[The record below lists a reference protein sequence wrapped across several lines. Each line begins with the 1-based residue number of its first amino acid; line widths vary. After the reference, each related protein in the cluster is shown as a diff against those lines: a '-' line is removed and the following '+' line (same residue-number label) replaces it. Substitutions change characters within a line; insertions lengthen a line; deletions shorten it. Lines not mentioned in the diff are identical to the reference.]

1 MRRLL
6 IANRGEI
13 AVRIARAAMDLGIG
27 TVAVYSEDDANGL
40 HLRIAD
46 EAVPLAGRGV
56 PAYLDIEDVVA
67 RAVEANCDAVHPG
80 YGFLAENADFAAAC
94 AEAGVA
100 FVGPRPEVLE
110 LFGDKGRARA
120 AATGAGVP
128 VLRGTDRPTTLEET
142 REFFAALGDGKA
154 MIVKAVAGGG
164 GRGTRIVGSADEIE
178 QAYERCRSE
187 ARRAFGNG
195 SLYVEE
201 LIPRARHIEVQL
213 LGDEDGGLV
222 DFGER
227 ECSAQRRHQKVV
239 ETAPA
244 PNLCPALRAE
254 IVDAALRLGRAAEY
268 SSLGTFEFL
277 VDADASGEVGNG
289 DGAPAGA
296 GGNAGNG
303 DGDGG
308 PAETGGRFAFIEANA
323 RLQVEHTVT
332 EAVTGVDLVQAQL
345 RIAAGETLEDLGLGA
360 PEAVR
365 PRGFA
370 IQARVNLETLDA
382 EGAVRPSGGAL
393 AAYEPPSGPGVRTDG
408 CGYAGYE
415 ANPAFDSLLAKVI
428 AHSPSND
435 FAAAV
440 KRTSRALDEFRIA
453 GPDTNIPWL
462 QGVLGHPDFAAGALY
477 TRWLDDNAREL
488 AAAAGNGRR
497 QRFVPAAAPV
507 GAAKAAGAASPAAGG
522 AAQTP
527 GAATQAA
534 GGAEDARDSGFAG
547 ARVDTADPL
556 ALFAYDQETKAAQAG
571 APDPAG
577 GADAAGEEADGPEG
591 ATGIGAPIQ
600 GTIVSIDVAEGDEV
614 LRGQQVAVIE
624 AMKME
629 HVLRADTSGTVL
641 RVTMAVGDTIREG
654 YPLVFVEGAEG
665 GEASDAAEEIDPDY
679 IRPDLAENY
688 ARHAYTL
695 DENRPE
701 AVARRRRFGFR
712 TPRENIEQLVDA
724 GSFKEY
730 WPLIV
735 ARQHQKFSDEKLRE
749 YTPADGVVAG
759 TASINGD
766 LFDDEHSRAMVLSY
780 DYTVLAGT
788 QGGRN
793 HYKQDRLFDLANRYM
808 LPLVFFTE
816 GGGGRPG
823 DDYTGPRVAFDTYTF
838 TQFSKLSGLIPL
850 VGVNNG
856 RCFAGN
862 TALLACCD
870 TIIATEAS
878 TIAMGGPAMIEG
890 GGLGVYTPEEVG
902 PMSFQVPNGVVD
914 ILVKDE
920 EEAVDVTKKYLSY
933 FQGTVQDWEAHD
945 QRPLRHVIPEN
956 RLRLYD
962 MQEIVHRLAD
972 VGSVLEIRPK
982 FGIGVITAFIRV
994 EGRPM
999 GVIANNPHH
1008 LAGAIDSDGADKGA
1022 RFLQLCDAFDIPVLS
1037 LMDCPGIMVGPDHEK
1052 TALVR
1057 HCARMF
1063 NTGANLSVPM
1073 FGVVVRK
1080 AYGLGVQAMCG
1091 ASALV
1096 GFFTVGWPTAEF
1108 AGMNIEGAVKLG
1120 YRKELA
1126 AIEDPEERRLEFER
1140 RVEASYERA
1149 KAVNAAAGGGL
1160 DDVIDPADTRSWIA
1174 ESMKR
1179 LPKPPPRTGKK
1190 RPYIDTW

>member
-13 AVRIARAAMDLGIG
+13 AVRIARAAMDLGIH

-46 EAVPLAGRGV
+46 EAVALNGRGV
-56 PAYLDIEDVVA
+56 PAYLDIEGVVG
-67 RAVEANCDAVHPG
+67 RAVDANCDAVHPG
-80 YGFLAENADFAAAC
+80 YGFLAENADFATAC
-94 AEAGVA
+94 ADAGIT

-120 AATGAGVP
+120 VSTGADVP
-128 VLRGTDRPTTLEET
+128 VLRGTDRSTTLEEAQ
-142 REFFAALGDGKA
+142 EFFAALGQGKA
-154 MIVKAVAGGG
+154 MIIKALAGGG
-164 GRGTRIVGSADEIE
+164 GRGTRIVASADEIE
-178 QAYERCRSE
+178 QTYERCRSE
-187 ARRAFGNG
+187 AERAFGNG
-195 SLYVEE
+195 GLYVEE
-201 LIPRARHIEVQL
+201 LVPRARHIEVQL
-213 LGDEDGGLV
+213 LGDESGGLI
-222 DFGER
+222 DLGER

-244 PNLCPALRAE
+244 PNLCPNLRAA
-254 IVDAALRLGRAAEY
+254 IIDAALRLGRAAQY
-268 SSLGTFEFL
+268 NSLGTFEFL
-277 VDADASGEVGNG
+277 AFAGRGSNTGNG
-289 DGAPAGA
+289 GSPTAGA
-296 GGNAGNG
+296 GG
-303 DGDGG
+303 
-308 PAETGGRFAFIEANA
+308 FAFIEANA

-345 RIAAGETLEDLGLGA
+345 RIAAGETLTGLGLGA
-360 PEAVR
+360 PESVR

-382 EGAVRPSGGAL
+382 DGAVRPSSGVL
-393 AAYEPPSGPGVRTDG
+393 TAYEPPSGPGVRVDG

-428 AHSPSND
+428 AHSPSSD
-435 FAAAV
+435 FTSVV
-440 KRTSRALDEFRIA
+440 KRASRALDEFRIG
-453 GPDTNIPWL
+453 GPSTNIPWL
-462 QGVLGHPDFAAGALY
+462 QGVLSHPDFAAGNLY
-477 TRWLDDNAREL
+477 TRWLDDHAGEL

-497 QRFVPAAAPV
+497 QRFVPASALPTGPAP
-507 GAAKAAGAASPAAGG
+507 GPGG
-522 AAQTP
+522 TP
-527 GAATQAA
+527 SD
-534 GGAEDARDSGFAG
+534 DARDSGFAG

-556 ALFAYDQETKAAQAG
+556 ALFAYDQATKAAEAAKPDTGADTAGPQAG
-571 APDPAG
+571 H
-577 GADAAGEEADGPEG
+577 EG
-591 ATGIGAPIQ
+591 AVGVVAPIQ

-629 HVLRADTSGTVL
+629 HVLRAGCSGIV
-641 RVTMAVGDTIREG
+641 RQITMAAGDTIREG
-654 YPLVFVEGAEG
+654 YPLVLVEEAEG
-665 GEASDAAEEIDPDY
+665 GEAADAAEEIDPDY
-679 IRPDLAENY
+679 IRPDLEENY
-688 ARHAYTL
+688 RRHAYTL

-701 AVARRRRFGFR
+701 AVARRRRFGFQ
-712 TPRENIEQLVDA
+712 TPRENIEQLVDP

-730 WPLIV
+730 WPLLV
-735 ARQHQKFSDEKLRE
+735 ARQHQKYSDEKLRQ

-766 LFDDEHSRAMVLSY
+766 LFDDEHSRAIVLSY

-793 HYKQDRLFDLANRYM
+793 HYKQDRLFELANRYR

-870 TIIATEAS
+870 VIIATEAS

-914 ILVKDE
+914 ILVEDE
-920 EEAVDVTKKYLSY
+920 EAAVETTKKYLSY
-933 FQGTVQDWEAHD
+933 FQGATCEWEAHD

-962 MQEIVHRLAD
+962 MQEIVHTLAD
-972 VGSVLEIRPK
+972 VGSVLEIREK
-982 FGIGVITAFIRV
+982 FGIGVITAFIRI
-994 EGRPM
+994 EGKPL

-1022 RFLQLCDAFDIPVLS
+1022 RFLQLCDAFDVPVLS

-1091 ASALV
+1091 ASSLV

-1160 DDVIDPADTRSWIA
+1160 DDVIDPADTRSWIT

-1179 LPKPPPRTGKK
+1179 LPPTPPRTGKK

>member
-1 MRRLL
+1 
-6 IANRGEI
+6 
-13 AVRIARAAMDLGIG
+13 
-27 TVAVYSEDDANGL
+27 
-40 HLRIAD
+40 
-46 EAVPLAGRGV
+46 LA
-56 PAYLDIEDVVA
+56 
-67 RAVEANCDAVHPG
+67 
-80 YGFLAENADFAAAC
+80 
-94 AEAGVA
+94 
-100 FVGPRPEVLE
+100 
-110 LFGDKGRARA
+110 
-120 AATGAGVP
+120 
-128 VLRGTDRPTTLEET
+128 
-142 REFFAALGDGKA
+142 
-154 MIVKAVAGGG
+154 
-164 GRGTRIVGSADEIE
+164 
-178 QAYERCRSE
+178 
-187 ARRAFGNG
+187 
-195 SLYVEE
+195 
-201 LIPRARHIEVQL
+201 
-213 LGDEDGGLV
+213 
-222 DFGER
+222 
-227 ECSAQRRHQKVV
+227 
-239 ETAPA
+239 
-244 PNLCPALRAE
+244 
-254 IVDAALRLGRAAEY
+254 
-268 SSLGTFEFL
+268 
-277 VDADASGEVGNG
+277 
-289 DGAPAGA
+289 
-296 GGNAGNG
+296 
-303 DGDGG
+303 
-308 PAETGGRFAFIEANA
+308 
-323 RLQVEHTVT
+323 
-332 EAVTGVDLVQAQL
+332 
-345 RIAAGETLEDLGLGA
+345 DLGLDDPDA
-360 PEAVR
+360 R
-365 PRGFA
+365 RTRGFA

-382 EGAVRPSGGAL
+382 DGNVRPSSGVL
-393 AAYEPPSGPGVRTDG
+393 AAYEPPSGPGVRVDG

-428 AHSPSND
+428 AHSPSDD

-440 KRTSRALDEFRIA
+440 KRASRALDEFRIG
-453 GPDTNIPWL
+453 GPSTNIPWL
-462 QGVLGHPDFAAGALY
+462 QSVLAHPDFEAGRLY
-477 TRWLDDNAREL
+477 TRWLDDNAGEL

-497 QRFVPAAAPV
+497 PRFVPAADP
-507 GAAKAAGAASPAAGG
+507 GAGDEAAS
-522 AAQTP
+522 
-527 GAATQAA
+527 
-534 GGAEDARDSGFAG
+534 AENSARDSGFAG

-556 ALFAYDQETKAAQAG
+556 ALFAYDQETKAAQAELTDDG
-571 APDPAG
+571 GDLPASAF
-577 GADAAGEEADGPEG
+577 GADG
-591 ATGIGAPIQ
+591 ATGIAAPIQ

-641 RVTMAVGDTIREG
+641 RVTMAAGDTVREG
-654 YPLVFVEGAEG
+654 YPLVLLKGTEG
-665 GEASDAAEEIDPDY
+665 GEAADAAVEIDPDLN
-679 IRPDLAENY
+679 RPDLEENIQ
-688 ARHAYTL
+688 RHAYTL

-712 TPRENIEQLVDA
+712 TPRENIEQLVDS

-735 ARQHQKFSDEKLRE
+735 ARQHQKFSDERLRQ

-766 LFDDEHSRAMVLSY
+766 LFDDESSRAMVLSY

-870 TIIATEAS
+870 VIIATEAS

-890 GGLGVYTPEEVG
+890 GGLGIYTPEEVG

-914 ILVKDE
+914 ILVEDE
-920 EEAVDVTKKYLSY
+920 EEAVDVAKKYLSY
-933 FQGTVQDWEAHD
+933 FQGTTSDWEAHD
-945 QRPLRHVIPEN
+945 QRPLRHVVPEN

-962 MQEIVHRLAD
+962 MQEIVHRIAD

-982 FGIGVITAFIRV
+982 FGIGVITALIRV

-1008 LAGAIDSDGADKGA
+1008 LAGAIDSDGSDKGA

-1063 NTGANLSVPM
+1063 NTGANLSVPL

-1126 AIEDPEERRLEFER
+1126 AIEDPEERRIEFER

-1160 DDVIDPADTRSWIA
+1160 DDVIDPAETRSWIT